1 MTDKLLILK
10 ETIAE
15 ILVETLKMNL
25 IANDPY
31 VVGGNTYPGLIDSNL
46 YNDITYEIEG
56 NSVVILMPSYAVYVD
71 SGRAGNGVAL
81 NAKRKKGDPKERG
94 FPNIGMIRRWIER
107 KFTSSQLAN
116 IYASPGGLNT
126 VVYLIS
132 RTIARRGIR
141 PRPFI
146 QASLDELVN
155 SLRFDIALDGFIDQE
170 LIKIFLT

>member
-1 MTDKLLILK
+1 MTDNLLILK

-15 ILVETLKMNL
+15 ILVESLKMNL

-31 VVGGNTYPGLIDSNL
+31 VVGGNTYPGLINSNL
-46 YNDITYEIEG
+46 YNDITYEIQG
-56 NSVVILMPSYAVYVD
+56 DSVVILMPSYAVYVD
-71 SGRAGNGVAL
+71 SGRVGNGVAL

-94 FPNIGMIRRWIER
+94 FPNIDAIERWILR
-107 KFTSSQLAN
+107 KFSSSQLTR

-132 RTIARRGIR
+132 RTIARRGIQA
-141 PRPFI
+141 RPFI
-146 QASLDELVN
+146 QASLDEAVN
-155 SLRFDIALDGFIDQE
+155 SLRFDIGLDAFIDQE